1 MGKSTIKSM
10 AIFNSFL
17 YVYQRVINKNRGFAA
32 GILQR
37 AQFGIVSTRRWQ
49 QSPISGI
56 VLDKLS
62 RAHVAMSLEMMLNW
76 GNIVEI
82 PHQKWTFVMNF
93 STMCISHVNWWP
105 LRPAHHFTGG
115 NLYSV
120 EWLGTMGFV
129 RSKNCLQGP
138 LFSLS
143 QKMPK
148 Y

>member
-17 YVYQRVINKNRGFAA
+17 YAYQRVINKNRAFAA

-37 AQFGIVSTRRWQ
+37 AQFGIVSTRRLQ

-93 STMCISHVNWWP
+93 STMCISHVNW
-105 LRPAHHFTGG
+105 
-115 NLYSV
+115 
-120 EWLGTMGFV
+120 
-129 RSKNCLQGP
+129 
-138 LFSLS
+138 
-143 QKMPK
+143 
-148 Y
+148 